1 MHLTQIVPLLTETA
15 GYHWA
20 HDGGWWPWAP
30 AFFGFWI
37 LLLAAIAVTAWLI
50 TRRGTRQQ
58 AVATEPSGVER
69 ARGILAER
77 FARGE
82 ISAEEYDNRLSHLQ

>member
-1 MHLTQIVPLLTETA
+1 MHLTDIVPLLNEAA
-15 GYHWA
+15 GRHWA
-20 HDGGWWPWAP
+20 HDGGWPWAL

-37 LLLAAIAVTAWLI
+37 LLIAAIAVTAWLI
-50 TRRGTRQQ
+50 ARPGTRQQ
-58 AVATEPSGVER
+58 VAGTEPSGVER

-82 ISAEEYDNRLSHLQ
+82 ISTDEYDERLGHLQ